1 MSKIKYIS
9 KCILYSCIII
19 NILSIVIYYIGATA
33 LFRRGI
39 DLVRTVEFILIF
51 GQTFI
56 ITSLSILIIF
66 ISKNKRISLLFYVLL
81 IIIHIY
87 ISIYAIINTN
97 TKGWIEDIV
106 FEDNIQ
112 ITSDSKYRY
121 DIELI
126 NWFQSNRSIRLH
138 INNIETDENIYIPL
152 DIIVDENE
160 MGYSGAYAAWSRL
173 IATDN
178 ENIYLLETTKEF
190 ENTFKVEIKKFEI
203 DLINR
208 ISKVVK

>member
-1 MSKIKYIS
+1 MSLKKI
-9 KCILYSCIII
+9 LIII
-19 NILSIVIYYIGATA
+19 SLGLNILSLFIFKLGATSGFSRKA
-33 LFRRGI
+33 DFLGDIYFYLYI
-39 DLVRTVEFILIF
+39 IVAITIFFITIYIIKNNVKKIAIVLVLIINVIF
-51 GQTFI
+51 SIFI
-56 ITSLSILIIF
+56 ITQ
-66 ISKNKRISLLFYVLL
+66 
-81 IIIHIY
+81 
-87 ISIYAIINTN
+87 TN

>member
-56 ITSLSILIIF
+56 ITCLSILIIF

-87 ISIYAIINTN
+87 ISNPSAKPTFPTLICYAFLR
-97 TKGWIEDIV
+97 KG
-106 FEDNIQ
+106 
-112 ITSDSKYRY
+112 R
-121 DIELI
+121 LG
-126 NWFQSNRSIRLH
+126 SI
-138 INNIETDENIYIPL
+138 
-152 DIIVDENE
+152 
-160 MGYSGAYAAWSRL
+160 GSS
-173 IATDN
+173 
-178 ENIYLLETTKEF
+178 LLTYF
-190 ENTFKVEIKKFEI
+190 SQFP
-203 DLINR
+203 
-208 ISKVVK
+208 VV